1 MKEEKIEKHERKIRE
16 TEKEMENL
24 KEELKM
30 TRLGQMLWN
39 DGKMEG
45 ERIGMER
52 GMERGI
58 EHGVKA
64 VIESCK
70 MLKASWEQSVDLLKD
85 KMNLSQE
92 QAMEFMKK
100 YW

>member
-1 MKEEKIEKHERKIRE
+1 
-16 TEKEMENL
+16 
-24 KEELKM
+24 M

-45 ERIGMER
+45 ERI
-52 GMERGI
+52 GI